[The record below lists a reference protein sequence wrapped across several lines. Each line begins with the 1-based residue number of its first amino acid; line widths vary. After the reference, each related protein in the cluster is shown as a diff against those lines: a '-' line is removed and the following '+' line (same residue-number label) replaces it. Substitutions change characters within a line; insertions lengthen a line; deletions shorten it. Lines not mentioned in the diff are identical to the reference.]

1 MWQSSATGFTLQN
14 FPSGSPQ
21 SQVENV
27 SSLRS
32 HICLWWTMK
41 GRPLQHGT
49 RHQPLTGDPGTTFS
63 PVFVLYLVGYGTKDG
78 PSPSSPILWYAIDS
92 IAASAS
98 ILFFVNMDCEYYVDL
113 LDLRIWSGRRLHVS
127 GSLCTHKSHAYFQK
141 GFQRSDQILRNSQ
154 YTHTHT
160 HTHTHT
166 PHPPNS
172 NHRSSAQTHL
182 LQQMTFSHSRAALQ
196 VSPCPLD
203 KGIQCLALLSQT
215 DNLSPL
221 PCSTEKWMFVKH
233 YIFPK
238 SSLFAK

>member
-160 HTHTHT
+160 HLIPQIPIIEVQLKLTSSSKW
-166 PHPPNS
+166 PFPIPERPCKCPPVPSTRAFNAWLFC
-172 NHRSSAQTHL
+172 HRLTTS
-182 LQQMTFSHSRAALQ
+182 
-196 VSPCPLD
+196 
-203 KGIQCLALLSQT
+203 LLSHA
-215 DNLSPL
+215 L
-221 PCSTEKWMFVKH
+221 PRSEC
-233 YIFPK
+233 
-238 SSLFAK
+238 L